1 MISPDLSL
9 FLIAALSLLTVM
21 FFLLL
26 FLFLRKDKQL
36 IELKG
41 KYEHLLKLESD
52 HFKETK
58 QREDYVAM
66 MVHELR
72 SPLSVIKGSADLVL
86 REEKN
91 LEEDQK
97 FTLLSQIK
105 ESSNDLLDVVND
117 ILDVSKIESGRL
129 DIKKAKGD
137 LNKVL
142 KDEADYYMALAREKE
157 IRVETILDEN
167 IPHFEFDA
175 DRMKHVMNNLLSNAL
190 KFSDNGGSVTITSR
204 LTDEYH
210 VEVCV
215 ADTGSGVP
223 DDMKG
228 KLFNKFV
235 QMENRRNKKE
245 KGTGL
250 GLVITKGI
258 IEAHGGSIWIEDNQP
273 VGAKFMF
280 TVPVSNPEV
289 QP

>member
-1 MISPDLSL
+1 MISPGLSL
-9 FLIAALSLLTVM
+9 FLIAAISLLSVM

-36 IELKG
+36 IELKS

-58 QREDYVAM
+58 QRDDYVAM

-97 FTLLSQIK
+97 YTLLSQIK
-105 ESSNDLLDVVND
+105 ESSSDLLEVVND

-129 DIKKAKGD
+129 DVKKTKGD

-142 KDEADYYMALAREKE
+142 HEEADYYMALAREKE
-157 IRVETILDEN
+157 INVETILDDG
-167 IPHFEFDA
+167 IPHFEFDE

-190 KFSDNGGSVTITSR
+190 KFTDSGGSVTIQSK
-204 LTDEYH
+204 LSDEYH
-210 VEVCV
+210 VEISV
-215 ADTGSGVP
+215 ADTGLGVP
-223 DDMKG
+223 DDMKP

-235 QMENRRNKKE
+235 QMENRKNKKE

-273 VGAKFMF
+273 MGAKFMF
-280 TVPVSNPEV
+280 TVPIANPE
-289 QP
+289 Q